1 MSSWGKVG
9 FFALS
14 LAFTIALASKLPA
27 QAQGAHYDLLLKG
40 GHVIDPA
47 NDVDKIADVGI
58 SAGKIAA
65 VAESIP
71 ANAAGKVVDVS
82 GLYVTPGLIDIH
94 FHVGHAGIPLNWLS
108 PEARSRTAPEGLPA
122 ELALT
127 AGVTTVV
134 DAGTAGADSFHIL
147 QV

>member
-1 MSSWGKVG
+1 MMLIWGKAG

-14 LAFTIALASKLPA
+14 LAFTIVLGSQLAA
-27 QAQGAHYDLLLKG
+27 QAQAPHYDLLLKG

-47 NDVDKIADVGI
+47 NDVDKIADVAI

-71 ANAAGKVVDVS
+71 ASAAGKVVDVS

-94 FHVGHAGIPLNWLS
+94 FHVDRKSTRLNSSHRALS
-108 PEARSRTAPEGLPA
+108 RMPSSA
-122 ELALT
+122 
-127 AGVTTVV
+127 
-134 DAGTAGADSFHIL
+134 
-147 QV
+147 